1 MLSIYCYIIS
11 SSSWIIIIKHSLITH
26 DLESRSIIHPHPFPK
41 ASTVATILSQY
52 TTSQIRTLHPMPP
65 GPLQHPPGP
74 HNRRMILRIRR
85 PLIEHLNRLT
95 TQPHKLSLER
105 QVADPSDIVT
115 EIIFDEQRQAISIAE
130 EGALDGNLLDVRG
143 L

>member
-1 MLSIYCYIIS
+1 
-11 SSSWIIIIKHSLITH
+11 
-26 DLESRSIIHPHPFPK
+26 
-41 ASTVATILSQY
+41 
-52 TTSQIRTLHPMPP
+52 
-65 GPLQHPPGP
+65 
-74 HNRRMILRIRR
+74 MILRIRR